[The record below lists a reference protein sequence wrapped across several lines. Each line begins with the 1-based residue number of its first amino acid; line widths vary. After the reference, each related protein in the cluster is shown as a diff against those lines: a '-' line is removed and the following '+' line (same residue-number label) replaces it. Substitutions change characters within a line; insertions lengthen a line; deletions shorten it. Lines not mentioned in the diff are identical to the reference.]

1 MTENIKLHPNQEK
14 SLIDGLNT
22 QLQND
27 EITCQEFLKLFKE
40 LEQSINDNGTQKEE
54 INILLDDLEDEDIE
68 TVFRNAPKEFWLE
81 TIN

>member
-27 EITCQEFLKLFKE
+27 EITCQDYLALKQRNDKIKE
-40 LEQSINDNGTQKEE
+40 
-54 INILLDDLEDEDIE
+54 
-68 TVFRNAPKEFWLE
+68 
-81 TIN
+81 

>member
-1 MTENIKLHPNQEK
+1 MTMTENIKLHPNQEK

-54 INILLDDLEDEDIE
+54 INILLDDLE
-68 TVFRNAPKEFWLE
+68 